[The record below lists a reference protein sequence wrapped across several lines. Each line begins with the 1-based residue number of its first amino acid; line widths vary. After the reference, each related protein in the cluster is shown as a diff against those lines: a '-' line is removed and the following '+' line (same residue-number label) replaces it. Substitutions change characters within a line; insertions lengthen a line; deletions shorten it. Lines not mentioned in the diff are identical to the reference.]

1 MRSATSSS
9 YYAKRSSSSMY
20 LPTKSLPRS
29 SLCSTLMPRMS
40 SRSLG
45 DAEGELDQQ
54 HADNEAGFGKDL
66 DVGDVAFNPMATGV
80 PGMDRP
86 ADAFGNEIQQRQMHA
101 QNDMVDV
108 QAEVFQVRQDYG
120 QVQTGMPRGGM

>member
-1 MRSATSSS
+1 MGAGLGFAT
-9 YYAKRSSSSMY
+9 RSSSSAR
-20 LPTKSLPRS
+20 KSFTSGIS
-29 SLCSTLMPRMS
+29 SLFGGSMFR
-40 SRSLG
+40 SRSRRCASLG
-45 DAEGELDQQ
+45 DAEDELDQQ
-54 HADNEAGFGKDL
+54 YADNEAGFGKDL

-120 QVQTGMPRGGM
+120 QVQTGMPRE